1 MLRMVLLCACLA
13 FASSPSYS
21 REAATADEVTR
32 AAELLRSW
40 QGDTRK
46 LDEARTILTR
56 ELQVN
61 PDSAPALREQ
71 ARLLMLEG
79 YLIGSKY
86 KPENLSAAAKSL
98 DKAIALAPTDPASF
112 LLRARIYA
120 NMERFDD
127 AWAAL
132 ETARKTGADE
142 REWPLAHASLL
153 IRQQRFEEAAV
164 SLGKLLKYP
173 GITSSQRLEA
183 RYGMI
188 RTLLVDLK
196 VDQADKV
203 YRDQL
208 KDTPDDAWTH
218 GNYASFLL
226 CWRDEFDAS
235 LAQALESRRLMD
247 YGNAQAVEMAALF
260 RLWAQQTLDGNAAD
274 AEITWKKTGADRD
287 ADIAPFVSD
296 LCGDNRV
303 TYAVLKAMLRGGYG
317 ARVPALLA
325 PTVAAEKA
333 PGKVPGVFVLNVKA
347 TGRSKGDL
355 FLNSETDY
363 RDPRNLSVRIL
374 PKAQEE
380 LRKKY
385 GDDFEAALKG
395 KPIEVMGWAERTKI
409 IFRANGVDT
418 GKFYYQTHVIMHSAD
433 QIQRLEDKPPRPDER
448 KKLDDQ
454 DVRV

>member
-1 MLRMVLLCACLA
+1 MLRIVLLCACLA
-13 FASSPSYS
+13 VASSPSFS
-21 REAATADEVTR
+21 REMASTDDVAR
-32 AAELLRSW
+32 AAELLQSW
-40 QGDTRK
+40 RGDSRI
-46 LDEARTILTR
+46 LDDARTILTR

-79 YLIGSKY
+79 YLIGTTY

-98 DKAIALAPTDPASF
+98 DTAIALAPKDPVAF
-112 LLRARIYA
+112 LLRARIYT
-120 NMERFDD
+120 NIERFDD

-142 REWPLAHASLL
+142 REWLLVHASLL
-153 IRQQRFEEAAV
+153 IRQQRFDEAAV
-164 SLGKLLKYP
+164 SLGRVLKHP
-173 GITSSQRLEA
+173 GITPGQRLEA

-196 VDQADKV
+196 VDQAEKV

-208 KDTPDDAWTH
+208 KDTPEDAWTH

-226 CWRDEFDAS
+226 CWRDDFDAS
-235 LAQALESRRLMD
+235 LAQVRESRRLLD

-260 RLWAQQTLDGNAAD
+260 RLWAQQILDGNAAD
-274 AEITWKKTGADRD
+274 AEITWEKTGADRD
-287 ADIAPFVSD
+287 AGIAPFVSD

-325 PTVAAEKA
+325 PTVAADKA
-333 PGKVPGVFVLNVKA
+333 PDKVPGVFVLNVQA

-395 KPIEVMGWAERTKI
+395 KSIEVMGWAARTKI

-433 QIQRLEDKPPRPDER
+433 QIQRLEDNPPRPDQR
-448 KKLDDQ
+448 KKLDDK
-454 DVRV
+454 DVEA